1 VLSAAYQQ
9 AQFAQ
14 GKFSVETV
22 SVGELFAG
30 SMIPGLL
37 LVVLYIV
44 YQAVFAALLPHR
56 APPIPLA
63 ERGARPVSFGEV
75 GRVLVPPI
83 VLIVAVLG
91 SIIGGVATPTEAASV
106 GAVGATLLASLR
118 LPGLPRWPAYVSAVA
133 IVGLVTLASQFDMRL
148 GRANPPAGDRVAMIL
163 AAPLALALV
172 AGVLTAFF
180 LIWRRG
186 VLQGVMRATTSITA
200 MIFAT
205 LIGATL
211 FALVFRGLGGDDMVH
226 EFLKML
232 PGGMYGALFAIM
244 GVIFLMGFFLDFV
257 EITIIVI
264 PIVGPIILAMGVDPV
279 WFGVMI
285 AVNLQTSFLTPPFGF
300 SLFYLRGV
308 APASVGTMDIYRGIV
323 PFVALQLAG
332 LAAVM
337 AFPALAT
344 WLPGLLFK

>member
-1 VLSAAYQQ
+1 LVAA
-9 AQFAQ
+9 
-14 GKFSVETV
+14 
-22 SVGELFAG
+22 
-30 SMIPGLL
+30 I
-37 LVVLYIV
+37 
-44 YQAVFAALLPHR
+44 
-56 APPIPLA
+56 
-63 ERGARPVSFGEV
+63 
-75 GRVLVPPI
+75 
-83 VLIVAVLG
+83 
-91 SIIGGVATPTEAASV
+91 SI
-106 GAVGATLLASLR
+106 L
-118 LPGLPRWPAYVSAVA
+118 
-133 IVGLVTLASQFDMRL
+133 GLVALATQFDMRL
-148 GRANPPAGDRVAMIL
+148 GRSNPPMGDRIAMMV
-163 AAPLALALV
+163 AAPLALALAASVLV
-172 AGVLTAFF
+172 AF
-180 LIWRRG
+180 LSIWRRG
-186 VLQGVMRATTSITA
+186 VLDGVMRATTSITA

-232 PGGMYGALFAIM
+232 PGGKYGALLAIM

-308 APASVGTMDIYRGIV
+308 APASVTTLDIYRGIV
-323 PFVALQLAG
+323 PFVVLQLLG

-344 WLPGLLFK
+344 WLPEQLFK

>member
-1 VLSAAYQQ
+1 
-9 AQFAQ
+9 
-14 GKFSVETV
+14 
-22 SVGELFAG
+22 
-30 SMIPGLL
+30 M
-37 LVVLYIV
+37 
-44 YQAVFAALLPHR
+44 
-56 APPIPLA
+56 
-63 ERGARPVSFGEV
+63 
-75 GRVLVPPI
+75 
-83 VLIVAVLG
+83 
-91 SIIGGVATPTEAASV
+91 
-106 GAVGATLLASLR
+106 
-118 LPGLPRWPAYVSAVA
+118 
-133 IVGLVTLASQFDMRL
+133 
-148 GRANPPAGDRVAMIL
+148 GDRIAMMV
-163 AAPLALALV
+163 AAPLALALAASVLV
-172 AGVLTAFF
+172 AF
-180 LIWRRG
+180 LSIWRRG
-186 VLQGVMRATTSITA
+186 VLDGVMRATTSITA

-232 PGGMYGALFAIM
+232 PGGKYGALLAIM

-308 APASVGTMDIYRGIV
+308 APPSVGTMDIYRGIV
-323 PFVALQLAG
+323 PFVVLQLLG

-344 WLPGLLFK
+344 WLPEQLFK

>member
-1 VLSAAYQQ
+1 
-9 AQFAQ
+9 
-14 GKFSVETV
+14 
-22 SVGELFAG
+22 
-30 SMIPGLL
+30 M
-37 LVVLYIV
+37 
-44 YQAVFAALLPHR
+44 
-56 APPIPLA
+56 
-63 ERGARPVSFGEV
+63 
-75 GRVLVPPI
+75 
-83 VLIVAVLG
+83 
-91 SIIGGVATPTEAASV
+91 
-106 GAVGATLLASLR
+106 
-118 LPGLPRWPAYVSAVA
+118 
-133 IVGLVTLASQFDMRL
+133 
-148 GRANPPAGDRVAMIL
+148 L
-163 AAPLALALV
+163 AAPLALALAV
-172 AGVLTAFF
+172 SVLAAFHA
-180 LIWRRG
+180 IWRRG
-186 VLQGVMRATTSITA
+186 VLHGVMRATTSITA

-232 PGGMYGALFAIM
+232 PGGKYGALLVIM

-308 APASVGTMDIYRGIV
+308 APPSVSTMHIYRGIV
-323 PFVALQLAG
+323 PFVILQLLG

-337 AFPALAT
+337 AFPPLAT
-344 WLPGLLFK
+344 WLPDLLFK

>member
-1 VLSAAYQQ
+1 
-9 AQFAQ
+9 
-14 GKFSVETV
+14 
-22 SVGELFAG
+22 
-30 SMIPGLL
+30 
-37 LVVLYIV
+37 
-44 YQAVFAALLPHR
+44 
-56 APPIPLA
+56 
-63 ERGARPVSFGEV
+63 
-75 GRVLVPPI
+75 
-83 VLIVAVLG
+83 
-91 SIIGGVATPTEAASV
+91 
-106 GAVGATLLASLR
+106 
-118 LPGLPRWPAYVSAVA
+118 
-133 IVGLVTLASQFDMRL
+133 MRL
-148 GRANPPAGDRVAMIL
+148 GRSNPPMGDRIAMMV
-163 AAPLALALV
+163 AAPLALALAASVLV
-172 AGVLTAFF
+172 AF
-180 LIWRRG
+180 LSIWRRG
-186 VLQGVMRATTSITA
+186 VLDGVMRATTSITA

-232 PGGMYGALFAIM
+232 PGGKYGALLAIM

-308 APASVGTMDIYRGIV
+308 APPSVGTMDIYRGIV
-323 PFVALQLAG
+323 PFVVLQLLG

-344 WLPGLLFK
+344 WLPEQLFK

>member
-1 VLSAAYQQ
+1 MV
-9 AQFAQ
+9 
-14 GKFSVETV
+14 
-22 SVGELFAG
+22 
-30 SMIPGLL
+30 PGLL
-37 LVVLYIV
+37 LVALYIA
-44 YQAVFAALLPHR
+44 YQAVFAALFPHR

-63 ERGARPVSFGEV
+63 ERNDRPVSIGEV
-75 GRVLVPPI
+75 GRALVPPI

-118 LPGLPRWPAYVSAVA
+118 MPGTPRWPAYAAAVSTL
-133 IVGLVTLASQFDMRL
+133 GLVALASQFDMRL
-148 GRANPPAGDRVAMIL
+148 GRANAPTGDRIAIML
-163 AAPLALALV
+163 AAPLALALAV
-172 AGVLTAFF
+172 SVLAAFHA
-180 LIWRRG
+180 IWRRG
-186 VLQGVMRATTSITA
+186 VLHGVMRATTSITA

-232 PGGMYGALFAIM
+232 PGGKYGALLVIM

-308 APASVGTMDIYRGIV
+308 APPSVSTMHIYRGIV
-323 PFVALQLAG
+323 PFVILQLLG

-337 AFPALAT
+337 AFPPLAT
-344 WLPGLLFK
+344 WLPDLLFK

>member
-1 VLSAAYQQ
+1 MMV
-9 AQFAQ
+9 
-14 GKFSVETV
+14 
-22 SVGELFAG
+22 
-30 SMIPGLL
+30 
-37 LVVLYIV
+37 
-44 YQAVFAALLPHR
+44 
-56 APPIPLA
+56 
-63 ERGARPVSFGEV
+63 
-75 GRVLVPPI
+75 
-83 VLIVAVLG
+83 
-91 SIIGGVATPTEAASV
+91 
-106 GAVGATLLASLR
+106 
-118 LPGLPRWPAYVSAVA
+118 
-133 IVGLVTLASQFDMRL
+133 
-148 GRANPPAGDRVAMIL
+148 
-163 AAPLALALV
+163 AAPLALALAASVLV
-172 AGVLTAFF
+172 AF
-180 LIWRRG
+180 LSIWRRG
-186 VLQGVMRATTSITA
+186 VLDGVMRATTSITA

-226 EFLKML
+226 EFLKLL
-232 PGGMYGALFAIM
+232 PGGKYGALLAIM

-308 APASVGTMDIYRGIV
+308 APPSVGTLDIYRGIV
-323 PFVALQLAG
+323 PFVVLQLLG

-344 WLPGLLFK
+344 WLPEQLFK

>member
-1 VLSAAYQQ
+1 MMV
-9 AQFAQ
+9 
-14 GKFSVETV
+14 
-22 SVGELFAG
+22 
-30 SMIPGLL
+30 
-37 LVVLYIV
+37 
-44 YQAVFAALLPHR
+44 
-56 APPIPLA
+56 
-63 ERGARPVSFGEV
+63 
-75 GRVLVPPI
+75 
-83 VLIVAVLG
+83 
-91 SIIGGVATPTEAASV
+91 
-106 GAVGATLLASLR
+106 
-118 LPGLPRWPAYVSAVA
+118 
-133 IVGLVTLASQFDMRL
+133 
-148 GRANPPAGDRVAMIL
+148 
-163 AAPLALALV
+163 AAPLALALAASVLV
-172 AGVLTAFF
+172 AF
-180 LIWRRG
+180 LSIWRRG
-186 VLQGVMRATTSITA
+186 VLDGVMRATTSITA

-232 PGGMYGALFAIM
+232 PGGKYGALLAIM

-308 APASVGTMDIYRGIV
+308 APPSVGTMDIYRGIV
-323 PFVALQLAG
+323 PFVVLQLLG

-344 WLPGLLFK
+344 WLPEQLFK

>member
-1 VLSAAYQQ
+1 
-9 AQFAQ
+9 
-14 GKFSVETV
+14 
-22 SVGELFAG
+22 
-30 SMIPGLL
+30 M
-37 LVVLYIV
+37 
-44 YQAVFAALLPHR
+44 
-56 APPIPLA
+56 
-63 ERGARPVSFGEV
+63 
-75 GRVLVPPI
+75 
-83 VLIVAVLG
+83 
-91 SIIGGVATPTEAASV
+91 
-106 GAVGATLLASLR
+106 
-118 LPGLPRWPAYVSAVA
+118 
-133 IVGLVTLASQFDMRL
+133 
-148 GRANPPAGDRVAMIL
+148 GDRIAMMV
-163 AAPLALALV
+163 AAPLALALAASVLV
-172 AGVLTAFF
+172 AF
-180 LIWRRG
+180 LSIWRRG
-186 VLQGVMRATTSITA
+186 VLDGVMRATTSITA

-232 PGGMYGALFAIM
+232 PGGKYGALLAIM

-300 SLFYLRGV
+300 SLFYLRGG
-308 APASVGTMDIYRGIV
+308 APPSVGTRDIYRGIV
-323 PFVALQLAG
+323 PFVVLQLLG

-344 WLPGLLFK
+344 WLPEQLFK

>member
-1 VLSAAYQQ
+1 
-9 AQFAQ
+9 
-14 GKFSVETV
+14 
-22 SVGELFAG
+22 
-30 SMIPGLL
+30 
-37 LVVLYIV
+37 
-44 YQAVFAALLPHR
+44 
-56 APPIPLA
+56 
-63 ERGARPVSFGEV
+63 
-75 GRVLVPPI
+75 
-83 VLIVAVLG
+83 
-91 SIIGGVATPTEAASV
+91 
-106 GAVGATLLASLR
+106 
-118 LPGLPRWPAYVSAVA
+118 
-133 IVGLVTLASQFDMRL
+133 MRL
-148 GRANPPAGDRVAMIL
+148 GRSNPPTGDRVAMMI
-163 AAPLALALV
+163 AAPLALAL
-172 AGVLTAFF
+172 AASVLTAFHA
-180 LIWRRG
+180 IWRRG

-232 PGGMYGALFAIM
+232 PGGKYGALLVIM

-308 APASVGTMDIYRGIV
+308 APPSVGTLDIYRGII
-323 PFVALQLAG
+323 PFVVLQLLG

-344 WLPGLLFK
+344 WLPEQLFK

>member
-1 VLSAAYQQ
+1 V
-9 AQFAQ
+9 
-14 GKFSVETV
+14 
-22 SVGELFAG
+22 
-30 SMIPGLL
+30 
-37 LVVLYIV
+37 
-44 YQAVFAALLPHR
+44 AL
-56 APPIPLA
+56 
-63 ERGARPVSFGEV
+63 
-75 GRVLVPPI
+75 
-83 VLIVAVLG
+83 
-91 SIIGGVATPTEAASV
+91 AT
-106 GAVGATLLASLR
+106 
-118 LPGLPRWPAYVSAVA
+118 
-133 IVGLVTLASQFDMRL
+133 QFDMRL
-148 GRANPPAGDRVAMIL
+148 GRSNPPMGDRIAMMV
-163 AAPLALALV
+163 AAPLALALAASVLV
-172 AGVLTAFF
+172 AF
-180 LIWRRG
+180 LSIWRRG
-186 VLQGVMRATTSITA
+186 VLDGVMRATTSITA

-232 PGGMYGALFAIM
+232 PGGKYGALLAIM

-308 APASVGTMDIYRGIV
+308 APPSVGTLDIYRGII
-323 PFVALQLAG
+323 PFVVLQLLG

-344 WLPGLLFK
+344 WLPEQLFK

>member
-1 VLSAAYQQ
+1 MV
-9 AQFAQ
+9 
-14 GKFSVETV
+14 
-22 SVGELFAG
+22 
-30 SMIPGLL
+30 
-37 LVVLYIV
+37 
-44 YQAVFAALLPHR
+44 
-56 APPIPLA
+56 
-63 ERGARPVSFGEV
+63 
-75 GRVLVPPI
+75 
-83 VLIVAVLG
+83 
-91 SIIGGVATPTEAASV
+91 
-106 GAVGATLLASLR
+106 
-118 LPGLPRWPAYVSAVA
+118 
-133 IVGLVTLASQFDMRL
+133 
-148 GRANPPAGDRVAMIL
+148 
-163 AAPLALALV
+163 AAPLALALAASVLV
-172 AGVLTAFF
+172 AF
-180 LIWRRG
+180 LSIWRRG
-186 VLQGVMRATTSITA
+186 VLDGVMRATTSITA

-226 EFLKML
+226 EFLKLL
-232 PGGMYGALFAIM
+232 PGGKYGALLAIM

-308 APASVGTMDIYRGIV
+308 APPSVGTLDIYRGIV
-323 PFVALQLAG
+323 PFVVLQLLG

-344 WLPGLLFK
+344 WLPEQLFK

>member
-1 VLSAAYQQ
+1 
-9 AQFAQ
+9 
-14 GKFSVETV
+14 
-22 SVGELFAG
+22 
-30 SMIPGLL
+30 
-37 LVVLYIV
+37 
-44 YQAVFAALLPHR
+44 
-56 APPIPLA
+56 
-63 ERGARPVSFGEV
+63 
-75 GRVLVPPI
+75 
-83 VLIVAVLG
+83 
-91 SIIGGVATPTEAASV
+91 
-106 GAVGATLLASLR
+106 
-118 LPGLPRWPAYVSAVA
+118 
-133 IVGLVTLASQFDMRL
+133 
-148 GRANPPAGDRVAMIL
+148 MIL

-232 PGGMYGALFAIM
+232 PGGKYGALLAIM

>member
-1 VLSAAYQQ
+1 
-9 AQFAQ
+9 
-14 GKFSVETV
+14 
-22 SVGELFAG
+22 
-30 SMIPGLL
+30 
-37 LVVLYIV
+37 
-44 YQAVFAALLPHR
+44 
-56 APPIPLA
+56 
-63 ERGARPVSFGEV
+63 
-75 GRVLVPPI
+75 
-83 VLIVAVLG
+83 
-91 SIIGGVATPTEAASV
+91 
-106 GAVGATLLASLR
+106 
-118 LPGLPRWPAYVSAVA
+118 
-133 IVGLVTLASQFDMRL
+133 
-148 GRANPPAGDRVAMIL
+148 
-163 AAPLALALV
+163 
-172 AGVLTAFF
+172 
-180 LIWRRG
+180 
-186 VLQGVMRATTSITA
+186 MRATTSITA

-232 PGGMYGALFAIM
+232 PGGKYGALLVIM

-308 APASVGTMDIYRGIV
+308 APPSVSTMHIYRGIV
-323 PFVALQLAG
+323 PFVILQLLG

-337 AFPALAT
+337 AFPPLAT
-344 WLPGLLFK
+344 WLPDLLFK

>member
-1 VLSAAYQQ
+1 LVAA
-9 AQFAQ
+9 
-14 GKFSVETV
+14 
-22 SVGELFAG
+22 
-30 SMIPGLL
+30 I
-37 LVVLYIV
+37 
-44 YQAVFAALLPHR
+44 
-56 APPIPLA
+56 
-63 ERGARPVSFGEV
+63 
-75 GRVLVPPI
+75 
-83 VLIVAVLG
+83 
-91 SIIGGVATPTEAASV
+91 SI
-106 GAVGATLLASLR
+106 L
-118 LPGLPRWPAYVSAVA
+118 
-133 IVGLVTLASQFDMRL
+133 GLVALATQFDMRL
-148 GRANPPAGDRVAMIL
+148 GRSNPPMGDRIAMMV
-163 AAPLALALV
+163 AAPLALALAASVLV
-172 AGVLTAFF
+172 AF
-180 LIWRRG
+180 LSIWRRG
-186 VLQGVMRATTSITA
+186 VLDGVMRATTSITA

-232 PGGMYGALFAIM
+232 PGGKYGALLAIM

-308 APASVGTMDIYRGIV
+308 APPSVGTLDIYRGII
-323 PFVALQLAG
+323 PFVVLQLLG

-344 WLPGLLFK
+344 WLPEQLFK

>member
-1 VLSAAYQQ
+1 
-9 AQFAQ
+9 
-14 GKFSVETV
+14 
-22 SVGELFAG
+22 
-30 SMIPGLL
+30 
-37 LVVLYIV
+37 
-44 YQAVFAALLPHR
+44 
-56 APPIPLA
+56 
-63 ERGARPVSFGEV
+63 
-75 GRVLVPPI
+75 
-83 VLIVAVLG
+83 
-91 SIIGGVATPTEAASV
+91 
-106 GAVGATLLASLR
+106 
-118 LPGLPRWPAYVSAVA
+118 
-133 IVGLVTLASQFDMRL
+133 
-148 GRANPPAGDRVAMIL
+148 
-163 AAPLALALV
+163 
-172 AGVLTAFF
+172 
-180 LIWRRG
+180 
-186 VLQGVMRATTSITA
+186 

-232 PGGMYGALFAIM
+232 PGGKYGALLVIM

-308 APASVGTMDIYRGIV
+308 APPSVSTMHIYRGIV
-323 PFVALQLAG
+323 PFVILQLLG

-337 AFPALAT
+337 AFPPLAT
-344 WLPGLLFK
+344 WLPDLLFK